1 MTPRVSCFV
10 VVLAA
15 ALPAV
20 IWAGPINGYTQTN
33 LVSDIPGLAAVTDP
47 NLVNP
52 WGIASSAASPFWIS
66 DNGSGKSTLYN
77 SAGTPQALVVTIPG
91 VGGNPGTP
99 TEALFNSTTNFNSD
113 LFIFSTEDGTIEGWR
128 GALGTTA
135 ETLFDST
142 STSAVFK
149 GLATGTTASGTYLY
163 AADFHNNQIVVFPGT
178 GAPALAGTFT
188 DPGLPAGYAP
198 FNIQNLGGELFVTYA
213 QQDAAK
219 HDDVPGAGHGFVD
232 VYDLNGN
239 FVKRLITQGDLDS
252 PWGLAIAP
260 GTFGGA
266 AGDLLVGNF
275 GDGTIDAYDVTT
287 GVFAGTLANAGTSL
301 VNDGLWGLKFG
312 NGGNGGL
319 TGSLYLTAGLNGEQD
334 GLFARIDAAPE
345 PFTMPLLACGLLLVT
360 MLPRKRQRNSLCQKT
375 AP

>member
-1 MTPRVSCFV
+1 MTPKVSCFV
-10 VVLAA
+10 ALLAA
-15 ALPAV
+15 ALPTV
-20 IWAGPINGYTQTN
+20 IWASPINGYTETN
-33 LVSDIPGLAAVTDP
+33 LVSNIPGLAAVTDP

-52 WGIASSAASPFWIS
+52 WGIAFSASSPFWIS

-77 SAGTPQALVVTIPG
+77 TAGIPQALVVTIPG

-99 TEALFNSTTNFNSD
+99 TGALFNSTTNFNSD
-113 LFIFSTEDGTIEGWR
+113 IFIFATEDGTIAGWR

-142 STSAVFK
+142 SSSAVFK
-149 GLATGTTASGTYLY
+149 GLATGTTASGQYLY
-163 AADFHNNQIVVFPGT
+163 AADFHNNQITVFPGT

-188 DPGLPAGYAP
+188 DPNLPAGYAP
-198 FNIQNLGGELFVTYA
+198 FDIQNLDGELFVTYA
-213 QQDAAK
+213 QQDPAK
-219 HDDVPGAGHGFVD
+219 HDDVPGAGHGIVD

-239 FVKRLITQGDLDS
+239 FVKRLITQGDLNS

-275 GDGTIDAYDVTT
+275 GDGTIDAYNIIT
-287 GVFAGTLANAGTSL
+287 GVFAGTLGNAGTSL
-301 VNDGLWGLKFG
+301 VNDGLWGLEFG

-319 TGSLYLTAGLNGEQD
+319 TGSLYVTAGLNGEQD
-334 GLFARIDAAPE
+334 GLFARIDAVPE
-345 PFTMPLLACGLLLVT
+345 PSTVPLLACGLLLVT
-360 MLPRKRQRNSLCQKT
+360 LLLRKPALK
-375 AP
+375 

>member
-1 MTPRVSCFV
+1 MTSRVSCFV
-10 VVLAA
+10 AVLAA
-15 ALPAV
+15 VPAV
-20 IWAGPINGYTQTN
+20 IWANPINGFTQTN

-52 WGIASSAASPFWIS
+52 WGIASSASSPFWIS
-66 DNGSGKSTLYN
+66 DNGSGKTTLYN
-77 SAGTPQALVVTIPG
+77 TAGTPQALVVTIPG

-99 TEALFNSTTNFNSD
+99 TGALFNNTTNFNSD
-113 LFIFSTEDGTIEGWR
+113 VFIFSTEGGTIAGWK
-128 GALGTTA
+128 GAFGTTA

-149 GLATGTTASGTYLY
+149 GLATGTTAQGQYLY
-163 AADFHNNQIVVFPGT
+163 VADFHNNQIAVFPGT

-198 FNIQNLGGELFVTYA
+198 FNIQNLDDELFVTYA

-219 HDDVPGAGHGFVD
+219 HDDVSGAGHGIVD

-239 FVKRLITQGDLDS
+239 FVKRLITQGDLNS

-260 GTFGGA
+260 GTFGAA

-275 GDGTIDAYDVTT
+275 GDGTINAYNVTT

-312 NGGNGGL
+312 NGGNGGS

-334 GLFARIDAAPE
+334 GLFARIDAAAVPE
-345 PFTMPLLACGLLLVT
+345 PSTMPLLACGLLLVT
-360 MLPRKRQRNSLCQKT
+360 MLARKRQ
-375 AP
+375 P